1 VRKEA
6 ILSGTYGSFNPLKGQ
21 GWDPTSEKL
30 RRNLRIRAAKLHK
43 HEGGFGEND
52 IRKVEG

>member
-1 VRKEA
+1 
-6 ILSGTYGSFNPLKGQ
+6 LSGTYGSFNPLKGQ

-30 RRNLRIRAAKLHK
+30 RINLRIRAAKLHK